1 MKVAIVHDWLETWG
15 GAEQVLVQLL
25 RLFPHAKLFSLVDFL
40 SEEDRR
46 KLNAATI
53 ATTFVQHLPLA
64 KRHFRYYLPLFPY
77 AVEKLDL
84 RSFDLIISSCHAVS
98 KGVRKHEHQLHI
110 CLCYTPPRYIWDMR
124 EQYLEQSSMLPLA
137 TRWLARWQLKRLRRW
152 DLSVSSRVDR
162 FIAIS
167 RFVADRI
174 QNHYQRSAS
183 VIYPPVDISNL
194 DLIEKK
200 EDYYLTVSRLVPYK
214 RVDLLI
220 QAFNRLPDKQF
231 VIVGSG
237 PEESKLKRLAGPNIR
252 LVGKVAE
259 EDRNTMLR
267 QARAFVFAAE
277 EDFGLAPLEAQ
288 ACGTPVIAYDRGGA
302 AETIYGLD
310 YPQPT
315 GVFFHAQ
322 TIDAILTALTLFEQ
336 QRYRIS
342 PAACRANA
350 LRFSIDRFRNELQ
363 QYVQNAWQARAGAK
377 HDRRAA

>member
-25 RLFPHAKLFSLVDFL
+25 RLFPNAKLFSLVDFL
-40 SEEDRR
+40 IEKDRC
-46 KLNAATI
+46 KLKAATI
-53 ATTFVQHLPLA
+53 ATTFIQHLPLA
-64 KRHFRYYLPLFPY
+64 KRYFRYYLPLFPY
-77 AVEKLDL
+77 AIEKLDL

-98 KGVRKHEHQLHI
+98 KGVRKHAHQLHI

-124 EQYLEQSSMLPLA
+124 EQYLEQSSMLPFAL
-137 TRWLARWQLKRLRRW
+137 RRFARWQLDRLRRW
-152 DLSVSSRVDR
+152 DLSVSSRVDH

-174 QNHYQRSAS
+174 QNHYLRSAS
-183 VIYPPVDISNL
+183 IIYPPVDISNL
-194 DLIEKK
+194 VLAEKK

-315 GVFFHAQ
+315 GVFFQAQ
-322 TIDAILTALTLFEQ
+322 TIDAVLTALTLFEQ

-342 PAACRANA
+342 PAACRVNA
-350 LRFSIDRFRNELQ
+350 LRFSIDRFKNELQ
-363 QYVQNAWQARAGAK
+363 QYIQNAWQAHCA
-377 HDRRAA
+377 RRSKA